1 MRKNNTIKISLIFTL
16 LLSMQASA
24 QLIGVFGDERAGTTS
39 MTFLKIPVGA
49 RAEGM
54 GDAFIGVPGDASSL
68 WWNPAGIGLK
78 RKGELFL
85 DHLQWPADIS
95 YEYLGFTWP
104 LGRVHTVGVALAS
117 LHMDD
122 MPVTTIYHPEGDGTW
137 WSFGDELIQLSWAV
151 SLTNHFT
158 GGISV
163 KYVRERLDD
172 LTMSA
177 PLLDMGTFYYTGFR
191 DLTLAMSITN
201 FGGVIRPAGTY
212 QYREEDGSYSERR
225 YKSFSPPT
233 VFRLG
238 SSMHVYQD
246 DSMALLAAVQVTHPV
261 DNRENYNMGLEL
273 DIHHHLQ
280 LRGGWKFHA
289 EEESWTAGIGTILDI
304 AEYSMR
310 LDWSYSDFGL
320 FGYSQRMSLLI
331 GF

>member
-1 MRKNNTIKISLIFTL
+1 MKKHNTMKYSLILTL
-16 LLSMQASA
+16 LLSMQATA

-39 MTFLKIPVGA
+39 MTFLKIAVGA

-54 GDAFIGVPGDASSL
+54 GDAFVAVPGDASSL

-78 RKGELFL
+78 RQGELL
-85 DHLQWPADIS
+85 LNHVEWPAGIA

-104 LGRVHTVGVALAS
+104 VGRKHTVGIALAS

-122 MPVTTIYHPEGDGTW
+122 MQRTTIYHPDGDGTFFN
-137 WSFGDELIQLSWAV
+137 FGDELLQLSWAV
-151 SLTNHFT
+151 NLTDHFT

-191 DLTLAMSITN
+191 DLTVAMSITN
-201 FGGVIRPAGTY
+201 FGGVIRPAGSY
-212 QYREEDGSYSERR
+212 QYQEEDGSMSDRR

-238 SSMHVYQD
+238 SSMHVYQN
-246 DSMALLAAVQVTHPV
+246 DSVALLAAMQVTHPV
-261 DNRENYNMGLEL
+261 DNRENYNLGLEL
-273 DIHHHLQ
+273 DLFDHLQ
-280 LRGGWKFHA
+280 LRGGYKFHA
-289 EEESWTAGIGTILDI
+289 EEESWTAGIGTVLDVG
-304 AEYSMR
+304 EYNMR

-320 FGYSQRMSLLI
+320 FDYSQRLSLLI